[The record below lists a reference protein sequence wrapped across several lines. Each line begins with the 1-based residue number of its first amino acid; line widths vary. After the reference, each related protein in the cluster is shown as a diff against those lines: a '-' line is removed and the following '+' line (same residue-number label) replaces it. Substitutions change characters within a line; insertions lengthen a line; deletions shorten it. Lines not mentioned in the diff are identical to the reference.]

1 MFFGFQL
8 TCGLMVCTVHG
19 EFFAVKFA
27 HQIMLRAYRVNGVAG
42 LFCRHV
48 VLRVRHILNE
58 VAAECHVQHLVPS
71 ANAEYRLAC
80 CKKAFC
86 KRNLVC
92 ITAVINAFARRVFL
106 PIERRIYIG
115 AAGDQQA
122 VASVCVGKCHRDYRL
137 RAASRQRR
145 HIICKIA
152 GVAAH
157 KDPFHQGH
165 SFKMKK
171 R

>member
-1 MFFGFQL
+1 
-8 TCGLMVCTVHG
+8 MVCTVHG

-71 ANAEYRLAC
+71 ANAEYRLAR

-92 ITAVINAFARRVFL
+92 ITLSSMPSLAVFSC
-106 PIERRIYIG
+106 P
-115 AAGDQQA
+115 
-122 VASVCVGKCHRDYRL
+122 
-137 RAASRQRR
+137 
-145 HIICKIA
+145 
-152 GVAAH
+152 
-157 KDPFHQGH
+157 
-165 SFKMKK
+165 
-171 R
+171 